1 MKREFYRKS
10 GRNTVGQYDL
20 IATATFGLE
29 SIVAR
34 EVKKLGYEDVTTEN
48 ARVVFRGDEEAICR
62 CNLWLRSADR
72 VFIRMGEFPAHSFE
86 ELFERT
92 KALPWGDILPENA
105 NFPVQGKSIKSGLFS
120 VPDCQAIVKKAIV
133 EKMKQK
139 YKREWFKEDGPKF
152 TIEVGLLKD
161 IATLTI
167 DTSGAGLHK
176 RGYRQT
182 AGDAPLKETLAA
194 AMVDLSFWNHDRV
207 LLDPMCGSGTI
218 AIEAALIGQNM
229 APGLRRQFA
238 SEEWSFMPKSLW
250 DKAREEAREAIDTTR
265 EFRILASD
273 IDGRVLRTARYN
285 AELAGVE
292 DYVAF
297 QTLPLKEISSKKK
310 YGCIITNP
318 PYGERLGEQQEA
330 EVLYREMGE
339 VFKQLDT
346 WSFYALTSHKG
357 FERLFGRK
365 ADRKRKLYNG
375 RIQVDYYQFYGPRPP
390 RRCVENSEGESE

>member
-1 MKREFYRKS
+1 MMGKF
-10 GRNTVGQYDL
+10 DL

-29 SIVAR
+29 SVVAR
-34 EVKKLGYEDVTTEN
+34 EVKNLGYDDIKTEN
-48 ARVVFRGDEEAICR
+48 ARVNFTGDEEAICR

-72 VFIRMGEFPAHSFE
+72 VFIKMGEFPARTFD

-105 NFPVQGKSIKSGLFS
+105 SFPVQGKSVKSALFS

-139 YKREWFKEDGPKF
+139 YKRQWFDEDGPKF

-161 IATLTI
+161 IATITI

-194 AMVDLSFWNHDRV
+194 AMVNLSYWNPDRI
-207 LLDPMCGSGTI
+207 LMDPMCGSGTI
-218 AIEAALIGQNM
+218 PIEAAMIGRNM
-229 APGLRRQFA
+229 ATGLKRSFA
-238 SEEWSFMPKSLW
+238 SEEWPLIPSRYWKA
-250 DKAREEAREAIDTTR
+250 AREEAEDAIDRTK

-273 IDGRVLRTARYN
+273 IDGRVLRTARMN
-285 AELAGVE
+285 AQLAGVE
-292 DYVAF
+292 DFVAF
-297 QTLPLKEISSKKK
+297 QTLPLKEVRSRKK

-318 PYGERLGEQQEA
+318 PYGERLGEQKEA
-330 EVLYREMGE
+330 ERIYREMGE
-339 VFKQLDT
+339 VFRELDT
-346 WSFYALTSHKG
+346 WSFYVLTSHKG
-357 FERLFGRK
+357 FERFFGRQ

-390 RRCVENSEGESE
+390 KKYDEEEAST

>member
-1 MKREFYRKS
+1 
-10 GRNTVGQYDL
+10 VGQYDL
-20 IATATFGLE
+20 IASATFGLE

-48 ARVVFRGDEEAICR
+48 ARVIFRGDEEAICR

-72 VFIRMGEFPAHSFE
+72 VFIRMGEFSATSFE

-92 KALPWGDILPENA
+92 KDLPWGDILPENA

-139 YKREWFKEDGPKF
+139 YKRDWFEEDGPRF

-161 IATLTI
+161 IATITI
-167 DTSGAGLHK
+167 DTSGVGLHK

-182 AGDAPLKETLAA
+182 AGGAPLKETLAA
-194 AMVDLSFWNHDRV
+194 AMINLSFWNPDRL

-218 AIEAALIGQNM
+218 PIEAAMIGRNM
-229 APGLRRQFA
+229 APGLRRQFD
-238 SEEWSFMPKSLW
+238 SEGWPIIPKDLW
-250 DKAREEAREAIDTTR
+250 DKAREEAEDVIDRTR

-273 IDGRVLRTARYN
+273 IDGRLLKTARDN
-285 AELAGVE
+285 AELAGV
-292 DYVAF
+292 DDFIAF

-318 PYGERLGEQQEA
+318 PYGERMGELREA
-330 EVLYREMGE
+330 EALYKEMAE
-339 VFKQLDT
+339 VCRDLDT
-346 WSFYALTSHKG
+346 WSFYVLTSYKE
-357 FERLFGRK
+357 FERLFGKK

-390 RRCVENSEGESE
+390 RQTIL